1 MTISVCEIADDERRA
16 VGLELARLDAAARY
30 PLGADFFHIDHGA
43 DYFAFFARLAAHDAA
58 RPLRTWIARDDRGEL
73 VGTITAVER
82 TLPSGRR
89 ALYVGDLKVATTSA
103 GRHVGLR
110 LSHAFAAAT
119 IAQGAQAYAV
129 SMDPADGENRVVSM
143 LTREGVVAAVARLEL
158 FSLDAAGARPA
169 TDAMRAF
176 DPCLAW
182 YSLAGVKDIV
192 LDSTRK
198 PLALLHAQFGPHG
211 TIDGDSVVREPRDGS
226 THMFCALAHGDL
238 ARRARASGLEPS
250 ATATLLATP
259 AIADELRTTEF
270 VLTSSI

>member
-1 MTISVCEIADDERRA
+1 MTMSVREITEGERHA

-30 PLGADFFHIDHGA
+30 PLGTDFFHIDHGA
-43 DYFAFFARLAAHDAA
+43 DYFAFFARLAARDAP
-58 RPLRTWIARDDRGEL
+58 RPLRAWIARDDRGEL

-89 ALYVGDLKVATTSA
+89 ALYVGDLKVAATSA

-110 LSHAFAAAT
+110 LSRAFAAAT

-143 LTREGVVAAVARLEL
+143 LTREGVVAAVARLEV
-158 FSLDAAGARPA
+158 FSLDAAAARRA
-169 TDAMRAF
+169 TDVLRAF
-176 DPCLAW
+176 DARLVW
-182 YSLAGVKDIV
+182 SSLAGIKDIV
-192 LDSTRK
+192 LDSTRQ
-198 PLALLHAQFGPHG
+198 PLALLHAQYGPHG
-211 TIDGDSVVREPRDGS
+211 TFVGDAVVDEPRDGS
-226 THMFCALAHGDL
+226 THMFCALANGDL
-238 ARRARASGLEPS
+238 ARRARASGLEPL

>member
-1 MTISVCEIADDERRA
+1 MTISVREITEDERRA

-43 DYFAFFARLAAHDAA
+43 DYFAFFARLAARDAT
-58 RPLRTWIARDDRGEL
+58 RPLRTWIAHDDHGEL

-158 FSLDAAGARPA
+158 FSLDAAGARRA
-169 TDAMRAF
+169 TDALRVF
-176 DPCLAW
+176 DPRLAW
-182 YSLAGVKDIV
+182 CSLAGVKDIV

-211 TIDGDSVVREPRDGS
+211 TFDGDTVVREPHDGS

-238 ARRARASGLEPS
+238 TRRARADGIEPS

-259 AIADELRTTEF
+259 AIAAELRTTEF